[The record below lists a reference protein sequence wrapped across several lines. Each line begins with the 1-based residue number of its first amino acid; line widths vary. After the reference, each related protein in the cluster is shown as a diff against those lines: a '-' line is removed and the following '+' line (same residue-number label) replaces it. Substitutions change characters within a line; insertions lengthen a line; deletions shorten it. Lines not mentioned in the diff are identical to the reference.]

1 MPMDQIKTSGMKGN
15 HSKAAGIIT
24 FDAIHSQAS
33 EKEAKDLKDINN
45 DVIEPAKIQKDFV

>member
-1 MPMDQIKTSGMKGN
+1 MDQIKTSGMKGN